1 MMDIHQVNSKDTML
15 SESDIVLVAA
25 HMTDPTPEINDSAKE
40 HGVTAERLL
49 YTIYV
54 QQMQNPALI
63 RIRDGNTLF
72 TITALENR
80 VGYVFMYNGDVQ
92 ENVAT
97 NFDQFLQAAYKMGF
111 NVLVVNSV
119 DDALNKS
126 AEEVESSTQ
135 DAEFSYDQ
143 ENNLVYVQFLQPHG
157 D

>member
-1 MMDIHQVNSKDTML
+1 MDIHQVNSQETML

-72 TITALENR
+72 TIAALEER
-80 VGYVFMYNGDVQ
+80 VGFVFMYNGDVQ

-97 NFDQFLQAAYKMGF
+97 NFNQFVQAAYKMGF
-111 NVLVVNSV
+111 NVLVINCV
-119 DDALNKS
+119 DSSLNDS
-126 AEEVESSTQ
+126 AKEIESSVQ
-135 DAEFSYDQ
+135 DASLSYDA
-143 ENNLVYVQFLQPHG
+143 ENDLLYVQFLQPHG
-157 D
+157 E